1 MNSYSDLLN
10 IPCRVINLEKN
21 KERWSSVLQRSKDA
35 GFTNVDRFDAIG
47 PDRLKEGWD
56 QLNNPSFAHNKDVF
70 FARVLGK
77 QGCFLSHM
85 LLWKE
90 IVDKKIPFMTIFE
103 DDILFHELWN
113 TLAPSYFKMT
123 PIDFDILY
131 LGSQFE
137 KPSYYHIDR
146 VPVYCLHAYVI
157 TFDGAT
163 KLYNMV
169 LNNPEGVY
177 TIDGILLEF
186 MNKDAFNWYVWNGSS
201 FYPSKLKMQNHRWNV
216 RNNGLVFQD
225 EMFGTDIL

>member
-1 MNSYSDLLN
+1 MNSFKDLLN
-10 IPCRVINLEKN
+10 QQCSIINLEK
-21 KERWSSVLQRSKDA
+21 KTERWLTVVNRIKDA
-35 GFTNVDRFDAIG
+35 GFTSIHRFDAIG
-47 PDRLKEGWD
+47 SNRLQQGWAI
-56 QLNNPSFAHNKDVF
+56 LNNPSFAHNKDVF
-70 FARVLGK
+70 FQHVLGK

-90 IVDKKIPFMTIFE
+90 IIEKQIPFMTIFE

-113 TLAPSYFKMT
+113 TIAPMYFDMT
-123 PIDFDILY
+123 PKDFDILY

-137 KPSYYHIDR
+137 KASKYHIDR

-157 TFDGAT
+157 SLKGAT
-163 KLYNMV
+163 KLYNMI

-186 MNKDAFNWYVWNGSS
+186 MYKDAFNWYVWNGST
-201 FYPSKLKMQNHRWNV
+201 FYPSNIKMQNHRWVV

-225 EMFGTDIL
+225 ETFGTDIL